1 MHQGA
6 INDPRLHGEALP
18 ARVRPSIFV
27 LEGSVRPQGEPT
39 PEELAQIQVSKQI
52 IFEGLQRA
60 LPELHGISRQV
71 PGLLVD
77 EQYGAEVARRAKIEG
92 LTLAMPVEKS
102 GQEEFD
108 FEYGPNYQDHVLRF
122 DPTFSK
128 VLVRYN
134 PDGDR
139 DLNRRQLD
147 RLADLSDW
155 LHGQRSQVPVRAA
168 GAGHQEQLARVEG
181 SSDRYDLE
189 LRPDL
194 VVRTIQAAQE
204 ARVEPDIWKIEGFER
219 AEDSARVADTARAG
233 GREGVC
239 CIVLGRGASEE
250 KVEHWLRV
258 GATVPGFQGFAVG
271 RTIWEGPLSSWVA
284 GDLDRDGA
292 AQRISGNYRHL
303 VEVYEEAAKQPARG

>member
-1 MHQGA
+1 MTLGYTEKLYLLAFDHRSSFSKG
-6 INDPRLHGEALP
+6 LFGLK
-18 ARVRPSIFV
+18 
-27 LEGSVRPQGEPT
+27 GEPT

-155 LHGQRSQVPVRAA
+155 LHGQDRKFLFELLVPATK
-168 GAGHQEQLARVEG
+168 EQLARVEG